1 MRPNS
6 LRPVLDF
13 RGVNGNRAGEDRFQL
28 LAAIGR
34 PGSIAAAA
42 KVVGISYRGAWDAVN
57 SLNNLFPRPIVI
69 ASPGGRHGGS
79 ARVTAEGLRAL
90 TVHRLLTASI
100 GEIVA
105 NLETTISGDPTVS
118 FPAQSLLW
126 SPIMKTS
133 ARNTYHGIVTAVHHG
148 AINAEVM
155 LKVAEDVTLTVMI
168 TEQSVANLN
177 IAPGVEAYA
186 LIKAST
192 PILMSE
198 PDSTKTSAR
207 NRICGTVVSVEPGAV
222 NAEVVLDIGDGK
234 TLCAIV
240 TDDSAEALEIKPG
253 VQLCALIKASQIILA
268 LA

>member
-13 RGVNGNRAGEDRFQL
+13 RGADGHRAGEDRFNL
-28 LAAIGR
+28 LAAIDDT
-34 PGSIAAAA
+34 GSIAAAA
-42 KVVGISYRGAWDAVN
+42 KVVGLSYRAAWDAVN

-69 ASPGGRHGGS
+69 AAAGGRHGGG
-79 ARVTAEGLRAL
+79 ACVTTEGLRAL

-100 GEIVA
+100 GEIIA
-105 NLETTISGDPTVS
+105 NLETTISGDPAVS

-133 ARNTYHGIVTAVHHG
+133 ARNTYHGIVTDVHHG

-155 LKVAEDVTLTVMI
+155 LKIAEDVTLTVMI

-177 IAPGVEAYA
+177 IVPGVEAYA

-192 PILMSE
+192 PILMTE
-198 PDSTKTSAR
+198 TDSMRTSAR
-207 NRICGTVVSVEPGAV
+207 NRICGAVVSVELGAV
-222 NAEVVLDIGDGK
+222 NAEVILDIGDGK

-240 TDDSAEALEIKPG
+240 TDDSAEALEIRPG
-253 VQLCALIKASQIILA
+253 LRLCALVKASQIILA